1 MAGLVRRFLMWSWIG
16 LLAGSLVAPA
26 IGITARARAQSA
38 DDHTLTY
45 FETVRGTL
53 GDTTPSADWTFKGSA
68 GQVIA
73 VLAVTTRGDLDPVL
87 QVVAPSG
94 TVAGENDDLDS
105 LVHDAGLE
113 ALILAED
120 GTYTIRVARYLAEQG
135 ETAGDYDLTL
145 TPGFARVAFQDMFTE
160 GEPLWTGSD
169 GEPIPLT
176 QERLRMRVTDPGA
189 TLIGFP
195 PGDLEFDDL
204 YMQVEARLFGSPSY
218 AELGFVVRAQGAGL
232 TGSYQI
238 KINTEGRWRALYQD
252 ESGVYA
258 LRTWTDSDVLASET
272 GVWTLGVLAHGGTLA
287 LYVDNQLVG
296 SVNDDRLTGAGQVGL
311 LVASRDDQTDPAT
324 VLFDNLKITARLGTT
339 YKGLPLAL
347 RTWNSPDPAVVI
359 NELAESGQVEPQP
372 ARDLYLMEKS
382 LVATDRTSLVE
393 LIGSDLAIYD
403 DFVLSA
409 TVSILTPNGDAGC
422 GLVYRWR
429 DDSSMDVAYVD
440 TSGGFGL
447 AQTRDGQLLT
457 NVYDLSSMV
466 TAEPN
471 RLLIVAQGEH
481 IAYYVNGALVTQETV
496 QAEQGRTG
504 VALFN
509 YEARRTDCYWSD
521 IWVWP
526 LAQ

>member
-1 MAGLVRRFLMWSWIG
+1 MAGLVRRLWMWSWVG
-16 LLAGSLVAPA
+16 LLAGLLAAPVM
-26 IGITARARAQSA
+26 GITVRAHAQSA
-38 DDHTLTY
+38 EDHTLSY

-53 GDTTPSADWTFKGSA
+53 GATTPSADWTFEGSA

-87 QVVAPSG
+87 QVIGPSG
-94 TVAGENDDLDS
+94 AVAGENDDLDS

-113 ALILAED
+113 ALTLAEN
-120 GTYTIRVARYLAEQG
+120 GTYTVRVTRYLGEQG
-135 ETAGDYDLTL
+135 QTAGDYDLTL
-145 TPGFARVAFQDMFTE
+145 TPGFARVAFRDMFME

-169 GEPIPLT
+169 GQPVPLT

-189 TLIGFP
+189 ILTGFP
-195 PGDLEFDDL
+195 PGDLRFDDL
-204 YMQVEARLFGSPSY
+204 YVQVEARLFGSPSY
-218 AELGFVVRAQGAGL
+218 AELGFVVRAQGPGL

-258 LRTWTDSDVLASET
+258 LRTWTASEVLAAEN
-272 GVWTLGVLAHGGTLA
+272 GIWTLGVLAHGGTLA
-287 LYVDNQLVG
+287 LYADGQLVG
-296 SVNDDRLTGAGQVGL
+296 SVTDDRMTAAGQVGL
-311 LVASRDDQTDPAT
+311 LVASREDQIDPVT
-324 VLFDNLKITARLGTT
+324 VLFDNFTITARLGTT

-347 RTWNSPDPAVVI
+347 RTWNSPDPAVTI
-359 NELAESGQVEPQP
+359 NELAESGQVVPQS
-372 ARDLYLMEKS
+372 ARDLYLMEKA
-382 LVATDRTSLVE
+382 LVATERTSLVE

-429 DDSSMDVAYVD
+429 DDRSMDVAYVD
-440 TSGGFGL
+440 TAGGFGL
-447 AQTRDGQLLT
+447 TQTRDGQLLA
-457 NVYDLSSMV
+457 NVYDLSPMV

-471 RLLIVAQGEH
+471 RLLIVAQGDH
-481 IAYYVNGALVTQETV
+481 VAYYVNGALVTQETV
-496 QAEQGRTG
+496 LAGQGRTG
-504 VALFN
+504 VALLN
-509 YEARRTDCYWSD
+509 YEARRTDCFWSD

-526 LAQ
+526 LAP